1 MPLELTL
8 QAYEYQMNAPLHR
21 PATHAKVG
29 LLFIRRA
36 IPHRGGWEKAPFH
49 AAHLYPFLPPQGSL
63 QGHGSPSGSEMAQE
77 TVAGSGARLNP
88 ESRRQAL
95 PVAVFRAPQACSLS
109 PPPLLPFQHL
119 PNYRA
124 GLGLACK
131 PSSGFL
137 AAWLFQSQPCRS
149 STAYTEAAS
158 LGGAELGAS
167 REAGCLGREQD
178 LWLGRR
184 G

>member
-1 MPLELTL
+1 MRHCADQPLTL
-8 QAYEYQMNAPLHR
+8 KWACFSSGEQFPTGEAGKRPLSTQ
-21 PATHAKVG
+21 PIST
-29 LLFIRRA
+29 
-36 IPHRGGWEKAPFH
+36 
-49 AAHLYPFLPPQGSL
+49 YSYPPQGSL

-77 TVAGSGARLNP
+77 TMAGSGDRLNP

-109 PPPLLPFQHL
+109 PPPPLPLQHL

-167 REAGCLGREQD
+167 R
-178 LWLGRR
+178 
-184 G
+184 

>member
-1 MPLELTL
+1 MLSVSAGARGALPLELTL
-8 QAYEYQMNAPLHR
+8 PAYEYQMNAPLRR

-77 TVAGSGARLNP
+77 TMAGSGDRLNP

-95 PVAVFRAPQACSLS
+95 PVAVFRARQACSLS
-109 PPPLLPFQHL
+109 PPPPLPLQHL

-167 REAGCLGREQD
+167 R
-178 LWLGRR
+178 
-184 G
+184 